1 MPAAPGPPPSPSP
14 PSELSSAQNS
24 LLRLSRRH
32 SLPANVALSG
42 LLGFL
47 SQLPDRNDGRDA
59 AAAALS
65 GRRPRVIEHTRSSS
79 VIVTRNSTGS
89 EGAINR
95 HRYGHRHTRSEA
107 YDQPIIVKNY
117 NPGTTAP
124 APQPIEEE
132 DEMDV
137 QLPSLGDFSFD
148 GILKAVEPQV
158 NAALDGVTEL
168 CTKYQE
174 TLQTEVENL
183 TNTQTNLHARMKDT
197 DKLAVRVLK
206 STKARME
213 QLDSETTGLK
223 GGAAVDSLAEATE
236 ATHTLMAS
244 IVSTLLAIDEMLP
257 PQDRLSPETS
267 AHRNHYPQLHTLLVS
282 KATELNICFGSGKSH
297 GKRPSTGG
305 FMSPSAGSSSGG
317 GGQFSDAAPKSRGD
331 LPLRRRMS
339 SSSQILLSSAGLDR
353 SSSSRAPPPQL
364 QLKTIL
370 PSSELDSAQGSY
382 FPLAPQTATG
392 ISLAYSNGK
401 SSSNSG
407 AVPTKR
413 STGIWGGKP
422 NTSTLA
428 FFPIEEGEGM
438 SNSSMANLISSP
450 PPPPPPTTPGRQSFS
465 WRRSSGSWSGFG
477 GFFGGRSSRG
487 SGEQARD
494 RAEDRLKKVLEST
507 EAAGRAVTS
516 SW

>member
-1 MPAAPGPPPSPSP
+1 VHGNA
-14 PSELSSAQNS
+14 
-24 LLRLSRRH
+24 
-32 SLPANVALSG
+32 
-42 LLGFL
+42 
-47 SQLPDRNDGRDA
+47 DTD
-59 AAAALS
+59 
-65 GRRPRVIEHTRSSS
+65 I
-79 VIVTRNSTGS
+79 
-89 EGAINR
+89 
-95 HRYGHRHTRSEA
+95 
-107 YDQPIIVKNY
+107 
-117 NPGTTAP
+117 
-124 APQPIEEE
+124 
-132 DEMDV
+132 
-137 QLPSLGDFSFD
+137 
-148 GILKAVEPQV
+148 V

-174 TLQTEVENL
+174 TLQTEIENL
-183 TNTQTNLHARMKDT
+183 TNTQTDLHARMKDT
-197 DKLAVRVLK
+197 DKLAARVLK
-206 STKARME
+206 STKARTE
-213 QLDSETTGLK
+213 QLDLDSTGLK
-223 GGAAVDSLAEATE
+223 GGSAVESLAEATE

-267 AHRNHYPQLHTLLVS
+267 AHRKHYPQLHTLLVG

-305 FMSPSAGSSSGG
+305 FMSPTVGSSSGG
-317 GGQFSDAAPKSRGD
+317 GGQSSDAASRSRGD
-331 LPLRRRMS
+331 LSLRRRMS

-353 SSSSRAPPPQL
+353 PSGNRAPPPQL

-382 FPLAPQTATG
+382 FPIAPQTATG

-407 AVPTKR
+407 AAPTKR
-413 STGIWGGKP
+413 SSGIWGARP
-422 NTSTLA
+422 STSTLA

-438 SNSSMANLISSP
+438 SNSSMANLISPPPP
-450 PPPPPPTTPGRQSFS
+450 PPPPPPTTLGRRSFS

-477 GFFGGRSSRG
+477 GFFGGRSSWG

-507 EAAGRAVTS
+507 EAVGKGKRVVTS